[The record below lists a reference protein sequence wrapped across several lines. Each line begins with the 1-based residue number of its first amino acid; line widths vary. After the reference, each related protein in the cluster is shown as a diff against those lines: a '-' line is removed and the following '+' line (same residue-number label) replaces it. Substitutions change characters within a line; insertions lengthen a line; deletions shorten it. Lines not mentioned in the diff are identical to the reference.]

1 MTFRVGY
8 VLPLALYLIYNEN
21 ASQWS
26 WLTASKSSPVLVDAF
41 SVKSSF
47 MGHTHQQMSR
57 QVSRRGNNKGFHLSM
72 VVDRLSEECIA
83 ATQVS
88 QKVGNEVGLRLLMNE
103 ALIVGIVNRPEKAG
117 RTLARYNLV
126 YPLVR
131 KSAEKV
137 LQQNGF
143 QLKPKVNRDT
153 LMTNEKPLSFSEDV
167 KLTLTAASQIA
178 DHFDS
183 ASIHSEHV
191 LLALMGYNYGKPI
204 DQMNVPVG
212 LEIFRNAENVVDPK
226 LSAYD
231 FCEDLIQ
238 DMKLPY
244 DFSRNTVTNDVV
256 VIGGGSTKT
265 NTLEEVGVDLT
276 QMAIEGKLDRVYGR
290 DNEIKMALRT
300 LGRRRKNNPCL
311 IGDPGVGKVRRI
323 NMISLYTSQK
333 WIILHSPQNGHE

>member
-1 MTFRVGY
+1 MTFRLGY
-8 VLPLALYLIYNEN
+8 VLPLALYLLSHEN
-21 ASQWS
+21 AHQWS
-26 WLTASKSSPVLVDAF
+26 ALTPSKSSPLFADAF
-41 SVKSSF
+41 SMTSSF
-47 MGHTHQQMSR
+47 MGHSHKQITRKIASHSNEK
-57 QVSRRGNNKGFHLSM
+57 SNNNKSFQLSM

-88 QKVGNEVGLRLLMNE
+88 QKVGNEVGLRLLKNE
-103 ALIVGIVNRPEKAG
+103 ALIVGIVNRPEKSG

-137 LQQNGF
+137 LEQNGF

-153 LMTNEKPLSFSEDV
+153 LLTNEKPLSFSEDV
-167 KLTLTAASQIA
+167 KMSLTTASQIA

-183 ASIHSEHV
+183 RMIHSEHV
-191 LLALMGYNYGKPI
+191 LLALMGYNFGKPI
-204 DQMNVPVG
+204 DQMNVGVG
-212 LEIFRNAENVVDPK
+212 LEIFRNTENVVDPK
-226 LSAYD
+226 FSAYD
-231 FCEDLIQ
+231 FCEDLLQ

-244 DFSRNTVTNDVV
+244 DFARNTVTDEVV
-256 VIGGGSTKT
+256 VIGGGSTKS

-276 QMAIEGKLDRVYGR
+276 QLAVEGKLDRVYGR
-290 DNEIKMALRT
+290 DNEIMMALRT

-323 NMISLYTSQK
+323 HFI
-333 WIILHSPQNGHE
+333 